1 MDNLLHQ
8 DTEEVETVLTNR
20 NEHGDLLVFGS
31 VTRDL
36 LILFDDFSHGSQ
48 QIYRDDIKKAF
59 NSIQLYPSTAQV
71 EEMLLSAHECC
82 QNTDL
87 NSLTFGQF
95 AFFASLLKKEYQER
109 NITFANKEG
118 SLIVNRKHSP
128 RTSKTALPVIVNRS
142 ILESR
147 IQILPSALFALV
159 IIFNDVIS
167 LLDHPNVQ
175 VFLGGACNPTTW
187 RKEIAIPI
195 LKDHCITYFNP
206 QVEEWFPALIEVE
219 EQAKQTAELLLFVI
233 EESTRGLSSMVEA
246 AYVAGSGGPL
256 ILVLRE
262 LPETETAIAG
272 ETLSASEKEDL
283 NRGRKFLRDTVER
296 VDIPVFTDIET
307 AIHCCAKVIK
317 VGTKITNLTTDDG
330 AQPVRLADIS
340 VDDSFIAAKEKY
352 DDYNSGGS
360 GKLTLNE
367 VALAYKAF
375 SGKALSQDN
384 VEMLSGLYES
394 DPSKIRMSFEEF
406 CCLLTEMLSDQPQLN
421 YLNSLFN
428 IVSGTTTNFI
438 NWLFNGGPDILH
450 EKDESVFERDIFL
463 GGSCGRSTWRE
474 DVAIPLLKK
483 QAISYFNPQLPD
495 WSMKFLGIEAEAK
508 KHSRLLLYFIGNESR
523 CVASMVEIA
532 YYIGLGRNVVLCI
545 QNFTD
550 GNLLDGV
557 TVTGRSLLDYNRARS
572 YLSDIANRASIP
584 VFDDIT
590 EAIMSAIQEIKL
602 SSRES
607 ET

>member
-36 LILFDDFSHGSQ
+36 LILFDDFSHASQ

-128 RTSKTALPVIVNRS
+128 RTN
-142 ILESR
+142 
-147 IQILPSALFALV
+147 
-159 IIFNDVIS
+159 
-167 LLDHPNVQ
+167 HPNVQ

-206 QVEEWFPALIEVE
+206 
-219 EQAKQTAELLLFVI
+219 TAELLLFVI

-262 LPETETAIAG
+262 LPETETTIAG

-406 CCLLTEMLSDQPQLN
+406 CCLLTEMLSDRMICLD
-421 YLNSLFN
+421 
-428 IVSGTTTNFI
+428 
-438 NWLFNGGPDILH
+438 WLFNGGPDILH